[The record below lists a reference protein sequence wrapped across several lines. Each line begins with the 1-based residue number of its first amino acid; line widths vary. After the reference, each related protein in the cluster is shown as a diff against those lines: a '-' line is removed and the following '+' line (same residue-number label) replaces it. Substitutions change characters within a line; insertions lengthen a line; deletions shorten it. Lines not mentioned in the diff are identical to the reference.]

1 MERIMEKNSGD
12 MILAKDI
19 DIGTNGFIEF
29 SKDIKRMGFMRS
41 FA

>member
-1 MERIMEKNSGD
+1 MERIIEKNKGD

-29 SKDIKRMGFMRS
+29 SGGIRRMGFMRS